1 MIMNSFSNISRVFVT
16 VLITAIAG
24 SATEA
29 KASVWSL
36 DSCISYALTHNLD
49 VKGAL
54 IEQCRGAQSV
64 TEAKDRFLPT
74 LSAGASQGWS
84 YGRGLTAQNT
94 YANRNTSSTAW
105 NASLQLPVFQGLS
118 ALRQLQQARASER
131 NLDLRLQNVR
141 DEVTLSVISF
151 YFQALYCREMLA
163 VRREELHLS
172 QVQLERQEILLKG
185 GKVPEV
191 DVLQARSQVASSEVA
206 VVSAES
212 DLDMA
217 LLDLKRALELDD
229 NTPLELAT
237 IDTGT
242 LPLLPTAEQ
251 VYAHA
256 QNSNSSILVSRSGVE
271 VADKAISTAGTGYL
285 PRLSFNASLG
295 SSYYTMSGVVSDPF
309 SRQMRN
315 NLSKSLGFSL
325 SVPIFDAF
333 STRNQVR
340 QARLQRQA
348 AELEVERSES
358 TLLRTIRQA
367 HTEASNALARYN
379 STVTA
384 VEAARVAL
392 QAMTDK
398 CTYGRANATE
408 WEQARTTYVNALAEK
423 VGVTYQYLL
432 KVRTLEFYNR

>member
-1 MIMNSFSNISRVFVT
+1 MKSLGKFSRLFPA
-16 VLITAIAG
+16 VLLAVAIG
-24 SATEA
+24 ATEA
-29 KASVWSL
+29 EASVWSL
-36 DSCISYALTHNLD
+36 DSCINYALIHNLD

-74 LSAGASQGWS
+74 ISAGASQGWS
-84 YGRGLTAQNT
+84 YGRGLTSQNT
-94 YANRNTSSTAW
+94 YANRNTSSTGW
-105 NASLQLPVFQGLS
+105 NASLQLPIFQGLN
-118 ALRQLQQARASER
+118 ALRQLQHARASER

-151 YFQALYCREMLA
+151 YFQALYSREMLA
-163 VRREELHLS
+163 VRREELRLAR
-172 QVQLERQEILLKG
+172 VQLERQEILLEG

-206 VVSAES
+206 VVSAEG

-217 LLDLKRALELDD
+217 MLELKRALELDD
-229 NTPLELAT
+229 NTPLELASVET
-237 IDTGT
+237 TA
-242 LPLLPTAEQ
+242 LPLLPSAEE
-251 VYAHA
+251 VYARA
-256 QNSNSSILVSRSGVE
+256 LQSNSSILVSRSGLE
-271 VADKAISTAGTGYL
+271 VADRAVSTAKTGYL

-340 QARLQRQA
+340 QARLQRLS
-348 AELEVERSES
+348 AELEVERSE
-358 TLLRTIRQA
+358 TNLLRTIRQT
-367 HTEASNALARYN
+367 HTEARNALARYN
-379 STVTA
+379 SSLTA
-384 VEAARVAL
+384 VEAARAAL
-392 QAMTDK
+392 DAMTDK
-398 CTYGRANATE
+398 YTYGKANATE
-408 WEQARTTYVNALAEK
+408 WEQARSTYTNALAEQ

-432 KVRTLEFYNR
+432 KARTLEFYNR

>member
-1 MIMNSFSNISRVFVT
+1 MISLTTISRAAALAVITGLAT
-16 VLITAIAG
+16 VGQQARG
-24 SATEA
+24 E
-29 KASVWSL
+29 VWSL
-36 DSCISYALTHNLD
+36 DSCINYAQTHNLD

-54 IEQCRGAQSV
+54 LEQCRGSQSV

-84 YGRGLTAQNT
+84 YGRGLTSQNT
-94 YANRNTSSTAW
+94 YANRNTSSTSW
-105 NASLQLPVFQGLS
+105 SASLQLPIFQGLS
-118 ALRQLQQARASER
+118 ALRQLQQARASEK
-131 NLDLRLQNVR
+131 NLDLRLQNTR

-151 YFQALYCREMLA
+151 YFQALYCREMVA
-163 VRREELHLS
+163 VRREELRLS
-172 QVQLERQEILLKG
+172 RVQLERQQVLLEG

-229 NTPLELAT
+229 STPLELAEV
-237 IDTGT
+237 DTAS
-242 LPLLPTAEQ
+242 LPPLPTAEQ
-251 VYAHA
+251 VYARA
-256 QNSNSSILVSRSGVE
+256 LETNSSILVSRSGVE
-271 VADKAISTAGTGYL
+271 LADKAISLAKTGYL

-309 SRQMRN
+309 TRQMRN

-333 STRNQVR
+333 TTRNQVR
-340 QARLQRQA
+340 QARLQRQV

-358 TLLRTIRQA
+358 NLLRTIRQT
-367 HTEASNALARYN
+367 HTEARNALARYN
-379 STVTA
+379 SSATA
-384 VEAARVAL
+384 VEAARAAL
-392 QAMTDK
+392 EAMSNK
-398 CTYGRANATE
+398 SSFERANATE
-408 WEQARTTYVNALAEK
+408 W
-423 VGVTYQYLL
+423 
-432 KVRTLEFYNR
+432 

>member
-1 MIMNSFSNISRVFVT
+1 MIMKSLGKFSRLFPA
-16 VLITAIAG
+16 VLLAVAIG
-24 SATEA
+24 ATEA
-29 KASVWSL
+29 EASVWSL
-36 DSCISYALTHNLD
+36 DSCINYALIHNLD

-74 LSAGASQGWS
+74 ISAGASQGWS
-84 YGRGLTAQNT
+84 YGRGLTSQNT
-94 YANRNTSSTAW
+94 YANRNTSSTGW
-105 NASLQLPVFQGLS
+105 NASLQLPIFQGLN
-118 ALRQLQQARASER
+118 ALRQLQHARASER

-151 YFQALYCREMLA
+151 YFQALYSREMLA
-163 VRREELHLS
+163 VRREELRLAR
-172 QVQLERQEILLKG
+172 VQLERQEILLEG

-206 VVSAES
+206 VVSAEG

-217 LLDLKRALELDD
+217 MLELKRALELDD
-229 NTPLELAT
+229 NTPLELASVET
-237 IDTGT
+237 TA
-242 LPLLPTAEQ
+242 LPLLPSAEE
-251 VYAHA
+251 VYARA
-256 QNSNSSILVSRSGVE
+256 LQSNSSILVSRSGLE
-271 VADKAISTAGTGYL
+271 VADRAVSTAKTGYL

-340 QARLQRQA
+340 QARLQRLS
-348 AELEVERSES
+348 AELEVERSE
-358 TLLRTIRQA
+358 TNLLRTIRQT
-367 HTEASNALARYN
+367 HTEARNALARYN
-379 STVTA
+379 SSLTA
-384 VEAARVAL
+384 VEAARAAL
-392 QAMTDK
+392 DAMTDK
-398 CTYGRANATE
+398 YTYGKANATE
-408 WEQARTTYVNALAEK
+408 WEQARSTYTNALAEQ

-432 KVRTLEFYNR
+432 KARTLEFYNR

>member
-1 MIMNSFSNISRVFVT
+1 MIMKSLGKFSRLFPAALLAV
-16 VLITAIAG
+16 AIG
-24 SATEA
+24 ATEA
-29 KASVWSL
+29 EASVWSL
-36 DSCISYALTHNLD
+36 DSCINYALIHNLD

-84 YGRGLTAQNT
+84 YGRGLTSQNT
-94 YANRNTSSTAW
+94 YANRNTSSTGW
-105 NASLQLPVFQGLS
+105 NASLQLPIFQGLN

-151 YFQALYCREMLA
+151 YFQALYSREMLA
-163 VRREELHLS
+163 VRREELRLAR
-172 QVQLERQEILLKG
+172 VQLERQEILLEG

-191 DVLQARSQVASSEVA
+191 DVLQARSQVATGEVA
-206 VVSAES
+206 VVSAEG

-217 LLDLKRALELDD
+217 MLELKRALELDD
-229 NTPLELAT
+229 NTPLELAPVET
-237 IDTGT
+237 TA
-242 LPLLPTAEQ
+242 LPLLPSAEE
-251 VYAHA
+251 VYARA
-256 QNSNSSILVSRSGVE
+256 LRSNSSILVSRSGLE
-271 VADKAISTAGTGYL
+271 VADRAVSTAKTGYL

-340 QARLQRQA
+340 QARLQRLS
-348 AELEVERSES
+348 AELEVERSE
-358 TLLRTIRQA
+358 TNLLRTIRQT
-367 HTEASNALARYN
+367 HTEARNALARYN
-379 STVTA
+379 SSLTA
-384 VEAARVAL
+384 VEAARAAL
-392 QAMTDK
+392 EAMTDK
-398 CTYGRANATE
+398 YTYGKANATE
-408 WEQARTTYVNALAEK
+408 WEQARSTYTNALAEQ

-432 KVRTLEFYNR
+432 KARTLEFYNR